1 MSLCQDRFS
10 TPIGDMVL
18 IVEDG
23 ALRLLEFD
31 DSDRLDHY
39 VKRQFGDTEIPRV
52 ANPAGVTEVLRAY
65 MAGDVNAIDGLA
77 AKPRGT
83 AFQERV
89 WAELRAIPAG
99 ETITY
104 RELAKRAGRPKAV
117 RAAGA
122 ANGQNP
128 VSVVVP
134 CHRVIGADGTL
145 TGYGGGLDRKKWLL
159 EHEGALPR
167 AG

>member
-1 MSLCQDRFS
+1 MSLVQDRVE
-10 TPIGDMVL
+10 TPIGTVVL
-18 IVEDG
+18 VADDG

-31 DSDRLDHY
+31 DGPRFGY
-39 VKRQFGDTEIPRV
+39 YMKRQFGDAEI
-52 ANPAGVTEVLRAY
+52 AHQTNPGGMSEAVRAY
-65 MAGDVNAIDGLA
+65 MSGDLQAIDKLEA
-77 AKPRGT
+77 RPRGT

-89 WAELRAIPAG
+89 WAELRKIPAG

-104 RELAKRAGRPKAV
+104 RELARRAGRPAAI

-128 VSVVVP
+128 VAVVVP

-159 EHEGALPR
+159 EHEGAL
-167 AG
+167 

>member
-1 MSLCQDRFS
+1 MSLVQDRVE
-10 TPIGDMVL
+10 TPIGPVVL
-18 IVEDG
+18 VADDG

-31 DSDRLDHY
+31 DGPRFGY
-39 VKRQFGDTEIPRV
+39 YMKRQFGDAQIGHET
-52 ANPAGVTEVLRAY
+52 NPGGMSDAVRAY
-65 MAGDVNAIDGLA
+65 MAGDLQAIDTLEA
-77 AKPRGT
+77 RPRGT

-89 WAELRAIPAG
+89 WAELRKIPAG

-104 RELAKRAGRPKAV
+104 RELAERAGRPAAI

-128 VSVVVP
+128 VAVVVP

-159 EHEGALPR
+159 EHEGAL
-167 AG
+167 

>member
-1 MSLCQDRFS
+1 MSLCQDRFA
-10 TPIGDMVL
+10 TPIGDMML

-23 ALRLLEFD
+23 ALRLLEFA
-31 DSDRLDHY
+31 DSDRLDQY
-39 VKRQFGDTEIPRV
+39 VKRQFGDAAIPQAV
-52 ANPAGVTEVLRAY
+52 NPAGITEALRAY
-65 MAGDVNAIDGLA
+65 MAGDVGAIDGLA

-89 WAELRAIPAG
+89 WAELREIPAG
-99 ETITY
+99 KTITY

-117 RAAGA
+117 RAVGA

-134 CHRVIGADGTL
+134 CHRVIGTDGTL
-145 TGYGGGLDRKKWLL
+145 TGYGGGLERKKWLL

>member
-1 MSLCQDRFS
+1 MSLVQDRVE
-10 TPIGDMVL
+10 TPIGTVVL
-18 IVEDG
+18 VAEEG

-31 DSDRLDHY
+31 DGPHFGY
-39 VKRQFGDTEIPRV
+39 YMKRQFGGAEI
-52 ANPAGVTEVLRAY
+52 AHETNPGGLSDAVRAY
-65 MAGDVNAIDGLA
+65 MAGDLGAIDKLEA
-77 AKPRGT
+77 RPRGT

-89 WAELRAIPAG
+89 WAELRKIPAG
-99 ETITY
+99 RTITY
-104 RELAKRAGRPKAV
+104 RELAERAGRPAAI

-128 VSVVVP
+128 VAVVVP

-159 EHEGALPR
+159 EHEGAL
-167 AG
+167 

>member
-1 MSLCQDRFS
+1 MSLCQDRFA
-10 TPIGDMVL
+10 TPIGDMML

-23 ALRLLEFD
+23 ALRLLEFA
-31 DSDRLDHY
+31 DSDRLDQY
-39 VKRQFGDTEIPRV
+39 VKRQFGDAAIPQ
-52 ANPAGVTEVLRAY
+52 ATNPAGMTEALRAY
-65 MAGDVNAIDGLA
+65 MAGDVGAIDGLA

-89 WAELRAIPAG
+89 WAELREIPAG

-134 CHRVIGADGTL
+134 CHRVIGTDGTL
-145 TGYGGGLDRKKWLL
+145 TGYGGGLERKKWLL

-167 AG
+167 AS